1 MAAANKL
8 EVKKARLENIDELAL
23 LFDAYRV
30 FYQKDSDLALA
41 KSFLTERL
49 ANSESIVFIAYFE
62 NKAVAFTQLY
72 PKYSSA
78 RAVKNWILNDLYVD
92 ENYRKLGI
100 ASQLI
105 QQAMEFVESTNA
117 SFVQLETAV
126 DNYNAQKLY
135 KKMGFEI
142 QSPDS
147 EFLLY
152 RKAVQQIS

>member
-1 MAAANKL
+1 MVAANKL
-8 EVKKARLENIDELAL
+8 RIEKATLDNIDELAL
-23 LFDAYRV
+23 LFNAYRV
-30 FYQKDSDLALA
+30 FYQQDSDLALA

-49 ANSESIVFIAYFE
+49 SNNESIVFIAYFE

-78 RAVKNWILNDLYVD
+78 KAVKNWILNDLYVD
-92 ENYRKLGI
+92 QNYRKLGI

-105 QQAMEFVESTNA
+105 QQVMAFAERTNAAFVE
-117 SFVQLETAV
+117 LETAI

-135 KKMGFEI
+135 KKLGFEI
-142 QSPDS
+142 QSPET

-152 RKAVQQIS
+152 RKTVN